1 MDIPTAKTF
10 LAAAGSGSFLA
21 AAQKVHASAPTVT
34 ERIKQLEH
42 TLGVRLFD
50 RDRRGCRLTAAGRRL
65 IEPAEAFVRAWEEGC
80 ARVALPPRFES
91 VLRVGGQHA
100 LWPTMLIPW
109 LQAAR
114 VQFPEMAFRAAAAA
128 PAHLNRAIAENELD
142 LAFLYDPAPSEGLQI
157 EEVTSD
163 RLILVTADAS
173 RPWRENFVR
182 IQWSERANADLAAR
196 LGLLPAPGLELDLGA
211 LSLDWLVE
219 TGASGFVPERLSLPY
234 LTDKRLVRVKRSTT
248 IGFSPYVCW
257 RTNVNRALIDRL
269 LSLAREGATA
279 LDHNPRP
286 KPGSNPVGS

>member
-100 LWPTMLIPW
+100 LWPGFLIPW
-109 LQAAR
+109 LQNVR
-114 VQFPEMAFRAAAAA
+114 RDFPEVAVSAAAAA
-128 PAHLNRAIAENELD
+128 PAQLNRAIQENELD
-142 LAFLYDPAPSEGLQI
+142 IAFLYDATYREGI
-157 EEVTSD
+157 RVEEVAPD
-163 RLILVTADAS
+163 RLILVTA
-173 RPWRENFVR
+173 RPTSDWRANFVR
-182 IQWSERANADLAAR
+182 IQWGERVQAELVAR
-196 LGLLPAPGLELDLGA
+196 LGKLPAPGLELDLGV
-211 LSLDWLVE
+211 LSLDWLVA
-219 TGASGFVPERLSLPY
+219 TGASGFVPERLAVPY
-234 LTDKRLVRVKRSTT
+234 LESGKLSAVLDGPS
-248 IGFSPYVCW
+248 IEFSPFVCW
-257 RTNVNRALIDRL
+257 RSALAEDFVDQL
-269 LSLAREGATA
+269 LQSAKNTIASA
-279 LDHNPRP
+279 D
-286 KPGSNPVGS
+286 